1 MVQISINGI
10 FAEDFKE
17 TNQRQVFRSFCR
29 TFCIVP
35 VGSGWSIM
43 SDMLFVTVVNE
54 ELLLV
59 SGLVFK
65 CAAMTSQF

>member
-1 MVQISINGI
+1 MVQIVVNGV

-17 TNQRQVFRSFCR
+17 SNFRQVFRSFCR

-35 VGSGWSIM
+35 FGSGWSIL
-43 SDMLFVTVVNE
+43 SDMMFITVVSD

-59 SGLVFK
+59 S
-65 CAAMTSQF
+65 QFLF